1 MTNYSK
7 TTNFTAKDSLVSGD
21 ANKIVKGSEIDAEFD
36 NIATASATKA
46 NIASPA
52 FTGVV
57 SFPDGTAGDPSI
69 TNTGDTNTGLFFS
82 AADTLAFSSAGT
94 AQFTMSDGAIAPV
107 TDNDV
112 DLGTSSLEFKDG
124 YFDGTVHTDAINLNG
139 TAITSTAAEINILDG
154 VTATA
159 AELNILDGV
168 TSTAAELNILD
179 GVTSTAAELNILDG
193 VTATTAELNYNDTG
207 SAVGTVVAS
216 KVVTVDANKDV
227 ASFRNI
233 TLTGEL
239 DAGSLDISGD
249 ADIDGTLETDALSI
263 NGTAV
268 TSTAAE
274 LNILD
279 GVTSTAA
286 ELNILDGVT
295 STAAELNILDG
306 VTATTA
312 ELNIMD
318 GVTATTA
325 ELNIMDG
332 VTASAADINLI
343 DGITNGTV
351 IASKAI
357 ITDSNKDITGGRNIT
372 ISGELDAATLDISG
386 DADIDGTLETD
397 ALSINGTA
405 VTSTAAELNI
415 LDGVTSTA
423 AELNILDGV
432 TSTAAELN
440 ILDGVTSTAAE
451 LNILDG
457 VTAVAGELN
466 ALDLGSTAVGIA
478 IASKAVVLDSNKDF
492 TGVRNF
498 SITGDLSVAGTTTVV
513 DSVQMTANNAV
524 IFEGAT
530 ADASETTLTSVDA
543 TADRTISLPDQ
554 SGTLPVLAAVSTTAI
569 TSTPEELNVL
579 DGITAVV
586 GELNALDLGSTAVG
600 TAIASKAVILDS
612 NKDYTGIRNFTI
624 SGELDAGSLDISG
637 DIDVD
642 GTTNLDVVD
651 IDGALTQD
659 GGAVFNEASADVDFR
674 VESNAQTHMLFV
686 DGGNNLVSV
695 TPNSATLSI
704 RAGSDDATNNVRL
717 EASGTT
723 STFLEYRG
731 FLGHIFD
738 VDTTATFKIGV
749 NEVST
754 PTAGTSNVRFGVN
767 AGNSIASGG
776 NYNVVVGDEAGTALT
791 TGDENVAIGY
801 NALAAEDGNGKNVA
815 VGKGSLNVLNAGADG
830 FNTAVG
836 HSAGG
841 SLTSGIRNTLIG
853 GEAGKALTDA
863 DFNVAVGFQALLSD
877 QEGSRS
883 VAVGYNAL
891 VLQNKGSAFEM
902 ANVAIGM
909 QAGENITTGYQNTA
923 VGNEALNSDDTGRAS
938 VAVGFQALKT
948 QNMDA
953 DEEAQ
958 NVAVGYQTSYH
969 NVIGRGNTT
978 VGFKAG
984 AGASG
989 NSHSNL
995 VAIGAKAGQDIT
1007 TGDRNTFVGAS
1018 AGENVNSG
1026 SYNTL
1031 VGGLAG
1037 DSLTTADYTTVIGGN
1052 ALVTEDVGNTTTA
1065 VGYAAGYSQNTA
1077 TASTTFNTLLGFQT
1091 GFYNVTGTGNTYVGH
1106 AVGQGASGQ
1115 SNNSNTG
1122 MGREALFQITTG
1134 STNTALGY
1142 SAGISL
1148 TSGDNNL
1155 LLGAD
1160 AGRSGSPGG
1169 NLTTHSN
1176 NVVLGDEN
1184 ISAFYAQVALTV
1196 SSDERDKTD
1205 FVDLD
1210 LGLDFVKAL
1219 EPVTYYWDK
1228 RSKYGDKDADDYDL
1242 DNLTPDGTHK
1252 EDWMDVGFK
1261 AQAVQTLQ
1269 NASGYT
1275 SAANK
1280 NLLVGSS
1287 DDGKQL
1293 GLKYEKFIPILV
1305 KAIQDQDEIIQSLTA
1320 RIAALES

>member
-21 ANKIVKGSEIDAEFD
+21 ANKIVKGSEIDTEFD

-82 AADTLAFSSAGT
+82 AADTLAFSAAGT

-154 VTATA
+154 VTSTA

-386 DADIDGTLETD
+386 NADIDGTLETD

-543 TADRTISLPDQ
+543 TADRTISLPNQ

-624 SGELDAGSLDISG
+624 SGELDAATLDISG

-651 IDGALTQD
+651 IDGA
-659 GGAVFNEASADVDFR
+659 VDFA
-674 VESNAQTHMLFV
+674 STTAHAGNASFA
-686 DGGNNLVSV
+686 DNAKAIFG
-695 TPNSATLSI
+695 
-704 RAGSDDATNNVRL
+704 AGSDLQIYHDGSNSYIDDVTGSGAGDLYIKGSDAVRVLTTNFVVNNAANNENMITAAQDGAVSLYHNGLAKLATTSTGIDVTGSVTADGLTVDGTSAFSPNSGTLDVKVGTHDATNNVRL
-717 EASGTT
+717 NAGGTT
-723 STFLEYRG
+723 STYLEYRG
-731 FLGHIFD
+731 YLGHIFD
-738 VDTTATFKIGV
+738 VNTTRMMTLTSTGLGIGV
-749 NEVST
+749 SSPGRLLTLFNNDQPVFQITNNTSGTAST
-754 PTAGTSNVRFGVN
+754 RGLIQY
-767 AGNSIASGG
+767 IASG
-776 NYNVVVGDEAGTALT
+776 
-791 TGDENVAIGY
+791 
-801 NALAAEDGNGKNVA
+801 
-815 VGKGSLNVLNAGADG
+815 
-830 FNTAVG
+830 
-836 HSAGG
+836 
-841 SLTSGIRNTLIG
+841 
-853 GEAGKALTDA
+853 
-863 DFNVAVGFQALLSD
+863 
-877 QEGSRS
+877 
-883 VAVGYNAL
+883 
-891 VLQNKGSAFEM
+891 
-902 ANVAIGM
+902 
-909 QAGENITTGYQNTA
+909 
-923 VGNEALNSDDTGRAS
+923 
-938 VAVGFQALKT
+938 
-948 QNMDA
+948 
-953 DEEAQ
+953 
-958 NVAVGYQTSYH
+958 
-969 NVIGRGNTT
+969 
-978 VGFKAG
+978 
-984 AGASG
+984 
-989 NSHSNL
+989 
-995 VAIGAKAGQDIT
+995 
-1007 TGDRNTFVGAS
+1007 
-1018 AGENVNSG
+1018 
-1026 SYNTL
+1026 
-1031 VGGLAG
+1031 
-1037 DSLTTADYTTVIGGN
+1037 
-1052 ALVTEDVGNTTTA
+1052 TTTA
-1065 VGYAAGYSQNTA
+1065 VIDNQGSGSGGEIAFMQAGAEAMRISSGNVGIGNDSPNRQLSLKHASQAEIGFKTGSVSNGALIYYNDSENKLLLRAQESGDHISFETGGTTEAMRIDSSGNVGIGTAPAVNFDVMTAGANQWYIRNSDSSAQNNAIVSLRTGGYSNIALDGATVDLKIAGSSKVNVDSNGTVYGGNYFFIVDTDTGILRSSANEVSIRAGGNDRWVVTTSGVSTSGSLSKGSGSFKIDHPLPAKTDTHHLVHSFVEAPQADNIYRGSVDLVGGSATVNIDTAAGMTDGTFVLLNTNVQCFTSNESGW
-1077 TASTTFNTLLGFQT
+1077 TAIKGSVSGNTLTITAQDNSCT
-1091 GFYNVTGTGNTYVGH
+1091 DTISWMVVG
-1106 AVGQGASGQ
+1106 
-1115 SNNSNTG
+1115 
-1122 MGREALFQITTG
+1122 
-1134 STNTALGY
+1134 
-1142 SAGISL
+1142 
-1148 TSGDNNL
+1148 
-1155 LLGAD
+1155 
-1160 AGRSGSPGG
+1160 
-1169 NLTTHSN
+1169 
-1176 NVVLGDEN
+1176 
-1184 ISAFYAQVALTV
+1184 
-1196 SSDERDKTD
+1196 ERHDQHMKDTEWTD
-1205 FVDLD
+1205 
-1210 LGLDFVKAL
+1210 
-1219 EPVTYYWDK
+1219 
-1228 RSKYGDKDADDYDL
+1228 S
-1242 DNLTPDGTHK
+1242 
-1252 EDWMDVGFK
+1252 
-1261 AQAVQTLQ
+1261 
-1269 NASGYT
+1269 
-1275 SAANK
+1275 
-1280 NLLVGSS
+1280 
-1287 DDGKQL
+1287 DGKVIV
-1293 GLKYEKFIPILV
+1293 EPIKPV
-1305 KAIQDQDEIIQSLTA
+1305 IE
-1320 RIAALES
+1320 E